1 MIRVTV
7 FVLCFALTFP
17 FSFAYADIVFDGR
30 LSKGDFSGYRA
41 LEANGTRFGGT
52 LAPNGIPSRLEQV
65 RDPAGSG
72 QLVVRATHV
81 PGDLPTYGGYRSEL
95 STFHDPIGSERW
107 YSWGYYLPE
116 AFTTAKND
124 VIIAQIHNTAD
135 IRESNS
141 RNPTLAVLVQ
151 GERIKLINVFDYDK
165 ITSPAGTRPIT
176 GVDYERRELAS
187 WDLHTGR
194 WTFLDLHVKWAGND
208 TGFLEFWKDGTLL
221 FQEKNHINT
230 FNDERGVW
238 FKSGLYDW
246 SPSPEP
252 VSTYFSGVII
262 RDDEKVMFQSMS
274 LVPESSISLD
284 PLLRWG
290 VEQDLSDTIG
300 NILAQRMVQ
309 AGESL
314 VHSHNETLHNVVAE
328 DRKEMF
334 QSMSMSLVPEPNVYL
349 MMLAGV
355 ANIGFFT
362 YKRRR
367 ISLTENLMPA

>member
-1 MIRVTV
+1 MIRVAA

-41 LEANGTRFGGT
+41 LEANGTLFGGP

-72 QLVVRATHV
+72 QLVMRATHV

-95 STFHDPIGSERW
+95 SAFHDPIGVERW

-124 VIIAQIHNTAD
+124 VAIAQIHNTHD
-135 IRESNS
+135 IRESS
-141 RNPTLAVLVQ
+141 RHPTLAVVVQ
-151 GERIKLINVFDYDK
+151 DERIKLINAFDYDK
-165 ITSPAGTRPIT
+165 ITSPTGTRPIARI
-176 GVDYERRELAS
+176 DYERRELAS
-187 WDLHTGR
+187 WELHTGR
-194 WTFLDLHVKWAGND
+194 WTFLDLHVKWAADD

-252 VSTYFSGVII
+252 VSTYSSGVII
-262 RDDEKVMFQSMS
+262 RDDEKEMFQAMS
-274 LVPESSISLD
+274 LVPESGISLD

-290 VEQDLSDTIG
+290 LEQDLSDTIG
-300 NILAQRMVQ
+300 DILAQRVVQ
-309 AGESL
+309 AGENL
-314 VHSHNETLHNVVAE
+314 VHRHNETLHNVITG
-328 DRKEMF
+328 DRKEMLK
-334 QSMSMSLVPEPNVYL
+334 SMSMSLVTEPNVYL

-355 ANIGFFT
+355 ASIGFFT
-362 YKRRR
+362 YKRGR
-367 ISLTENLMPA
+367 ISLAENLMPA

>member
-1 MIRVTV
+1 LLVQ
-7 FVLCFALTFP
+7 
-17 FSFAYADIVFDGR
+17 DGR
-30 LSKGDFSGYRA
+30 L
-41 LEANGTRFGGT
+41 
-52 LAPNGIPSRLEQV
+52 
-65 RDPAGSG
+65 
-72 QLVVRATHV
+72 
-81 PGDLPTYGGYRSEL
+81 
-95 STFHDPIGSERW
+95 
-107 YSWGYYLPE
+107 
-116 AFTTAKND
+116 
-124 VIIAQIHNTAD
+124 
-135 IRESNS
+135 
-141 RNPTLAVLVQ
+141 
-151 GERIKLINVFDYDK
+151 KLINVFDYDK

-194 WTFLDLHVKWAGND
+194 WTFLDLHVKWAAND

-262 RDDEKVMFQSMS
+262 RDDEKEMFQSMS
-274 LVPESSISLD
+274 FVPESSISLN

-290 VEQDLSDTIG
+290 VEQDLSDIIG
-300 NILAQRMVQ
+300 ALRAQRMVP
-309 AGESL
+309 AEENL
-314 VHSHNETLHNVVAE
+314 AHKHNETLHNVITG

-367 ISLTENLMPA
+367 ISLTENLRSA